1 MFLIRKNKKSP
12 EDQKGMQNPK
22 ILDVNLIKDEV
33 KVAFDWNKNLLI
45 LLLVL
50 ILAGLFIAEIYF
62 GLDWWEKQEI
72 EKSQILNEQV
82 LDIGRELNQLKG
94 QNGEVLVFREK
105 SALAGQLMSSHVYW
119 SNFFSWLEKNT
130 LSSVAYKAFS
140 GNLDGKYS
148 LAATAGDFAEVS
160 WQAKAFLKDPLV
172 KNVDISSASFSGDQK
187 EIGQLKGTRVNF
199 NLSLEISPD
208 IFKK

>member
-1 MFLIRKNKKSP
+1 
-12 EDQKGMQNPK
+12 MQNPK

-94 QNGEVLVFREK
+94 QNGEVLVFKEK

-130 LSSVAYKAFS
+130 LSSVAYRSFS
-140 GNLDGKYS
+140 GGLNGKYS
-148 LAATAGDFAEVS
+148 LAATAGDFADVS

-172 KNVDISSASFSGDQK
+172 KKVDISSASFSGNQE
-187 EIGQLKGTRVNF
+187 EIGQLKGTKVDF
-199 NLSLEISPD
+199 NLNLEISPD
-208 IFKK
+208 IFIKK